1 MKKRPL
7 FHKRQLSVFGSVPLV
22 ALVGFGCIVQVC
34 WSLIWFLSGGASS
47 GFYFVSGS
55 RAAQIP

>member
-7 FHKRQLSVFGSVPLV
+7 FHKRQLPVSGSVSV
-22 ALVGFGCIVQVC
+22 AVVGFGCSVQVC
-34 WSLIWFLSGGASS
+34 WSLIWFLSGGVSS

-55 RAAQIP
+55 RAALKH